1 MGASGKRLTTSNK
14 TRHFAQFAQIVWSS
28 THAGQEWNADF
39 ADKARM
45 NADFFHTAQ
54 ICGFHR
60 YNLQGGE

>member
-39 ADKARM
+39 ADKTRM
-45 NADFFHTAQ
+45 NADFF
-54 ICGFHR
+54 
-60 YNLQGGE
+60 LP